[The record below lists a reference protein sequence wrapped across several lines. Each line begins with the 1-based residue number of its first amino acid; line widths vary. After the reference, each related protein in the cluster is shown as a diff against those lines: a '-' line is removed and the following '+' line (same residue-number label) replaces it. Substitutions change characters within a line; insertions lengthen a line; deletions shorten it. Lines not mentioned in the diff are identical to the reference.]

1 MMKNGEPTMWNL
13 ENMQV
18 TGKYMGSFPVAGR
31 VELSRVAYGGD
42 VKHTVVL
49 DKPITLRWR
58 SEPVNRIILEH
69 CFVESVAD
77 NA

>member
-1 MMKNGEPTMWNL
+1 MMMKNGELTMWNL

-18 TGKYMGSFPVAGR
+18 TGKYMGNFPVAGR

-49 DKPITLRWR
+49 DKPITVYGAVRD
-58 SEPVNRIILEH
+58 RIILEH